1 MKATITEEFEGSTQ
15 GRALAADD
23 GASPNYLTDLS
34 ENISDI
40 RTLVCNYC
48 EKPTKSRKTRK
59 RMVHSLIGML
69 TDANDQLPI
78 YIEDLKQAKCIE
90 PFEVSSKQD
99 DDDKHFLFWFFIE
112 KLCEEVSVVETRR

>member
-40 RTLVCNYC
+40 RTLVCN
-48 EKPTKSRKTRK
+48 
-59 RMVHSLIGML
+59 
-69 TDANDQLPI
+69 
-78 YIEDLKQAKCIE
+78 
-90 PFEVSSKQD
+90 
-99 DDDKHFLFWFFIE
+99 
-112 KLCEEVSVVETRR
+112 